1 MQLQKNNLFLL
12 SLPPFF
18 LSKINKNTSYIYI
31 NEYISYLS
39 QKYENMVTSC
49 LFGILV
55 FGSDITLIYRF
66 LTNDFYTYLYKY
78 FCERQYSF
86 DGNNDVSLLGYI

>member
-1 MQLQKNNLFLL
+1 
-12 SLPPFF
+12 
-18 LSKINKNTSYIYI
+18 
-31 NEYISYLS
+31 
-39 QKYENMVTSC
+39 MVTSC

-78 FCERQYSF
+78 FCEREYSF
-86 DGNNDVSLLGYI
+86 DGNNDVSLFGSI